1 MALSKPA
8 QVDPEILACVRANF
22 VKNQQLILDHKKPW
36 TPWALTYL
44 LEIDDSKTVIPAEI
58 ILYKALKA
66 SRTNRTD
73 IQNVAVQVYYN

>member
-8 QVDPEILACVRANF
+8 QVDPEILARIRVNF
-22 VKNQQLILDHKKPW
+22 VKKQQLILDHKKPW

-44 LEIDDSKTVIPAEI
+44 LEIDDSKTAIPAEI

-66 SRTNRTD
+66 SRKNRTD
-73 IQNVAVQVYYN
+73 IQNVIVQVYYN